1 MSLVIGAFA
10 QVLSVKMVLIMI
22 LGSFVGIVFGAIP
35 GLTYSMGII
44 LLLPLTFHL
53 PPLMAV
59 TLLLGVYIGGM
70 TGGSVSSILLGIP
83 GTPSA
88 AATCLDGFPLSKRG
102 MAGKALGTALVSSIF
117 AGLLSVATLMVV
129 APIVAKFA
137 LKFGPA
143 EIFSLVFFGFST
155 ICGISMG
162 NVLKGLISGFIGLL
176 FTTIGIDPVMGMS
189 RYTFGIGQL
198 ISGVDLLAFM
208 IGMFAIPQVIKIL
221 SIDETLLTRK
231 ISARVSTQYPSLAEL
246 KRMFGL
252 MVKCAFIGIG
262 IGAIPG
268 TGGPIAA
275 FLGYDQAKRKM
286 RHSEPALEGVAG
298 PESANN
304 GVTGGALIPMLTLGI
319 PGDPATAILLGALLI
334 HGLKP
339 GPMLFTQHGDFIY
352 GMYAALIVIHLI
364 VLVMQGFGI
373 QLFVKVLNFRKSYLY
388 TTILVLCTI
397 GAFAVNN
404 NEFDIYV
411 MVFAGFLGYFLMKFV
426 YPVAPTVL
434 ALVLGPPME
443 ENFRRAL
450 ILSQGDFG
458 IFLKSPISWFFYLAT
473 ILVLA
478 GQVRRSLLA
487 ARGGSVRAGKRA

>member
-1 MSLVIGAFA
+1 MDLILNAFS
-10 QVLSVKMVLIMI
+10 QVLNLQMILVMI

-44 LLLPLTFHL
+44 LLLPLTFRMA
-53 PPLMAV
+53 PLAAV

-88 AATCLDGFPLSKRG
+88 AATCIDGHPLAKRG
-102 MAGKALGTALVSSIF
+102 MAGKALGTALVCSIF
-117 AGLLSVATLMVV
+117 GGLLSVATLMIV
-129 APIVAKFA
+129 APIVARFA

-143 EIFSLVFFGFST
+143 EIFALVFFGFST

-162 NVLKGLISGFIGLL
+162 NVLKGLISGCMGLL
-176 FTTIGIDPVMGMS
+176 ITTIGIDPIMGMP
-189 RYTFGIGQL
+189 RYTFGIGKL

-208 IGMFAIPQVIKIL
+208 IGMFAIPQIIKIL
-221 SIDETLLTRK
+221 SIEESLLTRK
-231 ISARVSTQYPSLAEL
+231 IDMKVSTQYPSIAEL

-275 FLGYDQAKRKM
+275 FLGYDQARRKVK
-286 RHSEPALEGVAG
+286 HSGPALEGVAG

-334 HGLKP
+334 HGLRP
-339 GPMLFTQHGDFIY
+339 GPLLFTQHADFIY
-352 GMYAALIVIHLI
+352 GMYAALIIIHLI

-373 QLFVKVLNFRKSYLY
+373 QLFVRVLNFKKSYLY
-388 TTILVLCTI
+388 TVILILCTI

-404 NEFDIYV
+404 NMFDIYV
-411 MVFAGFLGYFLMKFV
+411 MAFAGFLGYTLLKFGF
-426 YPVAPTVL
+426 PVAPTVL
-434 ALVLGPPME
+434 ALVLGPQME

-450 ILSQGDFG
+450 ILSQGSFS
-458 IFLKSPISWFFYLAT
+458 IFLASPISWFFYVAT
-473 ILVLA
+473 GIVLA
-478 GQVRRSLLA
+478 GQVRRSL
-487 ARGGSVRAGKRA
+487 RAQREGAKA